1 MRFFIGL
8 YTNWMNEWPVIEE
21 VVLAADRLGFE
32 GVLMPDHYMFSEEV
46 MGIRQDRNATL
57 ESWIALAILASRTE
71 RVRLGTLVSPIP
83 LRPPAILAKMVT
95 TVDVLSKGRVVL
107 GVGAGWSDV
116 EFEGYSVWDS
126 PRVRVE
132 KVEEGVELMRRL
144 WMEDIVSFEGKYYQA
159 KNAVLEPKP
168 VQQPHPTLLFGGHKN
183 QMLGLAGRFADIAY
197 IKTAEEN
204 LDLECKRFEEKKAT
218 VLQSAKDHNRSNE
231 LAFMF
236 GSFHFHFM
244 YNAFDVKECEG
255 RVEAAEKVGAQYFLT
270 PFPAGRQVDAMEQF
284 AKEIVPSYS

>member
-21 VVLAADRLGFE
+21 VTLAADRLGFD
-32 GVLMPDHYMFSEEV
+32 GILMPDHYMFSKEV
-46 MGIRQDRNATL
+46 MGVRSDRNATL
-57 ESWIALAILASRTE
+57 ESWIALAVLASRTE
-71 RVRLGTLVSPIP
+71 HVQLGTLVSPIP
-83 LRPPAILAKMVT
+83 LRPPGLLAKMVT

-126 PRVRVE
+126 PKVRVD
-132 KVEEGVELMRRL
+132 KVKEGVELMRRL
-144 WMEDIVSFEGKYYQA
+144 WMEDEVSFEGKYYHA

-168 VQQPHPTLLFGGHKN
+168 VQKPHPILLFGGHKTR
-183 QMLGLAGRFADIAY
+183 MLGLAGRFADIAY

-204 LDLECKRFEEKKAT
+204 LDLECELFEEKKAT
-218 VLQSAKDHNRSNE
+218 VLQSAKEQKRRNK

-236 GSFHFHFM
+236 GSFHFHLL
-244 YNAFDVKECEG
+244 YNPFDVKECQG

-270 PFPAGRQVDAMEQF
+270 PFPAGRQVEAMEQF
-284 AKEIVPSYS
+284 AKEIMPSYS

>member
-1 MRFFIGL
+1 MRFFVGL
-8 YTNWMNEWPVIEE
+8 YTNWMNEWPAIEE
-21 VVLAADRLGFE
+21 VVMAADRLGFD
-32 GVLMPDHYMFSEEV
+32 GVVMPDHYMFSKEV
-46 MGIRQDRNATL
+46 MGIRPDRNATL
-57 ESWIALAILASRTE
+57 ESWIALAVLASRTE

-83 LRPPAILAKMVT
+83 LRPPGLLAKMVT
-95 TVDVLSKGRVVL
+95 TVDVFSKGRVVL

-126 PRVRVE
+126 SKVRVD

-144 WMEDIVSFEGKYYQA
+144 WTEDAVSFEGKYYQT

-183 QMLGLAGRFADIAY
+183 RMLRLAGRFADIAY

-204 LDLECKRFEEKKAT
+204 LDLECELFEEKKAK
-218 VLQSAKDHNRSNE
+218 VLQSAKEHKRSNR

-236 GSFHFHFM
+236 GSFHFHLL
-244 YNAFDVKECEG
+244 YNAFDVNECRG
-255 RVEAAEKVGAQYFLT
+255 RVEAAEKVGAQFFLT
-270 PFPAGRQVDAMEQF
+270 PFPAGRQVEAMKQF
-284 AKEIVPSYS
+284 AKEIMPSYR